1 MVIRARL
8 GGQSATQSCHVT
20 TREDEEIGKW
30 NVEGLSRDTIERGL
44 DIGKEG
50 KC

>member
-1 MVIRARL
+1 MIRARL
-8 GGQSATQSCHVT
+8 GGQNTAQSCHVT

-30 NVEGLSRDTIERGL
+30 NVEGLSRDVRER
-44 DIGKEG
+44 DFHVGKEG